1 MDETAREGWTPRV
14 AVVVVAWNSLPFLK
28 TCLGAITGRGGGP
41 SPDGAASS
49 PKLSGAEPFEIFVV
63 DNGSSDGT
71 ADWVAAEYPDVRL
84 IRGDR
89 NRGYP
94 AGNNIALRRILA
106 ERTAGIV
113 LLLNSDV
120 MADGPT
126 VRSLAAYLT
135 DRPEVGAVMPALV
148 LPDGSHQIGAC
159 GFLPTART
167 LFDYFFF
174 LHKLRPLRS
183 RGLFIDQPSVSK
195 RVPFLRVE
203 WLSGAC
209 VAVRREA
216 FERIGLLNE
225 EYFFY
230 AEDLDWGR
238 RMQGSG
244 MALHFWPG
252 ARVVHHHGMT
262 YQEVL
267 RETNTTWLRMLFRYL
282 WAERG
287 PVEYALGRA
296 FAAAGF
302 LLRTAAHIV
311 LKFPWTRKG
320 SRRKIRDVFRFFVYA
335 LTGI

>member
-1 MDETAREGWTPRV
+1 MNEPVSEGRTPRV

-28 TCLGAITGRGGGP
+28 TCLAAITGGGEAP
-41 SPDGAASS
+41 SRDVRAAD
-49 PKLSGAEPFEIFVV
+49 PFEIFVV

-71 ADWVAAEYPDVRL
+71 ADWVAAEYPGIRL

-94 AGNNIALRRILA
+94 AGNNIALRLILA
-106 ERTAGIV
+106 ERSADVV

-120 MADGPT
+120 IADGPT
-126 VRSLAAYLT
+126 VRRLAGYLEE
-135 DRPEVGAVMPALV
+135 RPEVGAVIPSLV
-148 LPDGSHQIGAC
+148 LPDGGSQIGAC

-174 LHKLRPLRS
+174 LHKLCPLRS
-183 RGLFIDQPSVSK
+183 RGIFIDQPSVSK

-209 VAVRREA
+209 VAIRREA
-216 FERIGLLNE
+216 FEKIGLLNE

-230 AEDLDWGR
+230 AEDLDWGG
-238 RMQGSG
+238 RMKDSG
-244 MALHFWPG
+244 LALHYWPG
-252 ARVVHHHGMT
+252 VGVVHYHGMT

-267 RETNTTWLRMLFRYL
+267 RETNTTWLRMLFHYM
-282 WAERG
+282 WTERG
-287 PVEYALGRA
+287 PVEYLLGRG
-296 FAAAGF
+296 FASAGF
-302 LLRTAAHIV
+302 LLRTAAHAA
-311 LKFPWTRKG
+311 LGFPWARKA
-320 SRRKIRDVFRFFVYA
+320 SRRKIRDVFRFFIYS

>member
-1 MDETAREGWTPRV
+1 MTRDGRTPRV

-28 TCLGAITGRGGGP
+28 TCLRAITGTGETVSQD
-41 SPDGAASS
+41 SPASARVRPVS
-49 PKLSGAEPFEIFVV
+49 DPFEVFVV

-71 ADWVAAEYPDVRL
+71 ADWVAAEYPRVRL
-84 IRGDR
+84 IRGDM

-94 AGNNIALRRILA
+94 AGNNVALRLILA
-106 ERTAGIV
+106 ERSADVV

-126 VRSLAAYLT
+126 VRSLARYLAE
-135 DRPEVGAVMPALV
+135 RPEVGAVIPSLV
-148 LPDGSHQIGAC
+148 LPDGGYQIGAC

-167 LFDYFFF
+167 LFDYFFL

-183 RGLFIDQPSVSK
+183 RGLFIDQASVSK

-209 VAVRREA
+209 VAIRREA

-238 RMQGSG
+238 RMQDSG
-244 MALHFWPG
+244 MALHYWPG
-252 ARVVHHHGMT
+252 ARVVHYHGMT

-267 RETNTTWLRMLFRYL
+267 RETNTTWLRMLFRYM
-282 WAERG
+282 WTERG
-287 PVEYALGRA
+287 PVEYLLGRG

-302 LLRTAAHIV
+302 LFRTAAHAV
-311 LKFPWTRKG
+311 LGFPWARKE
-320 SRRKIRDVFRFFVYA
+320 SRRKIRDVFRFFVYS